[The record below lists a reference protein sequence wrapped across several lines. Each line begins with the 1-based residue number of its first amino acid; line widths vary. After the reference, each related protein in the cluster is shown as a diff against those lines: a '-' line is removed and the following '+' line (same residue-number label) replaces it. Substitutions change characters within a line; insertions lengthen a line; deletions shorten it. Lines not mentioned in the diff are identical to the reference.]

1 VFLPIFSNLL
11 TLAGLN
17 ILEKGEKRYKHM
29 GKDESS
35 LCKFCSPSTTNL
47 SVRQCVCEC
56 VGRHHCWAAGPL
68 GLGFHVSLY
77 IVVHLYAIQQFTI
90 LHGIRLGFLSSL
102 PLQPPA
108 ALHHPAAASH
118 RCPREAQPSLPGAAS
133 FLPAFF
139 HLHPASRT
147 PTPFAFNLQAAATAS
162 GPGAGA
168 RSPARGDPAPSSPPA
183 RPRRRT
189 TRGHG
194 ARCGRGDPATSHGAG
209 VLPRSADPQ
218 RHDCPTRAQGGLE
231 LLSSPVLA
239 VPHGGAGAAGPGGL
253 GLASDP
259 AWRSNSST
267 ELLLCSSCGLLP
279 QIRPRHG
286 HGGLVLRPSPTV
298 TPTRPWMDSLRSLTS
313 QGRTRRRYV
322 DLHAAAANRRR
333 SPLPLLFSLSLSSL
347 APARSR
353 QGPRPTRPGLGRA
366 RTPPLSCS
374 PASWPPLPSC
384 RPGPPLS
391 ASPSP
396 SLAARTPSH
405 WPWARPSP
413 SPASQAAATGSAR
426 PCVCVARFASLP
438 ARAPAFSP

>member
-1 VFLPIFSNLL
+1 MQYNQHFIF
-11 TLAGLN
+11 
-17 ILEKGEKRYKHM
+17 
-29 GKDESS
+29 
-35 LCKFCSPSTTNL
+35 
-47 SVRQCVCEC
+47 
-56 VGRHHCWAAGPL
+56 
-68 GLGFHVSLY
+68 
-77 IVVHLYAIQQFTI
+77 

-147 PTPFAFNLQAAATAS
+147 PTPTPSAFNLQAAATAS

-189 TRGHG
+189 ARGHG

-218 RHDCPTRAQGGLE
+218 RHGCPTRAQGGLE
-231 LLSSPVLA
+231 LLSSPVL
-239 VPHGGAGAAGPGGL
+239 
-253 GLASDP
+253 
-259 AWRSNSST
+259 
-267 ELLLCSSCGLLP
+267 
-279 QIRPRHG
+279 PRHG
-286 HGGLVLRPSPTV
+286 HGGLVLRPSPTA

-333 SPLPLLFSLSLSSL
+333 SPLPLLFSLSLPSL

-396 SLAARTPSH
+396 SLAARTPPH